1 LQSSAFVSQP
11 WQRGRSFE
19 HSKHKMKLTLT
30 HTSDYIQLTFYDLL
44 RLFFGAT
51 LKQSGLIVSR
61 RKFRE

>member
-1 LQSSAFVSQP
+1 
-11 WQRGRSFE
+11 
-19 HSKHKMKLTLT
+19 MKLTLT